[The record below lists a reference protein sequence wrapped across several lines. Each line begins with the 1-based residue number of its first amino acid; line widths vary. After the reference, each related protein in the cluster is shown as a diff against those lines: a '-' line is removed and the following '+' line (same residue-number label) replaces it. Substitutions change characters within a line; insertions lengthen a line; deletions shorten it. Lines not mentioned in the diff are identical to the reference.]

1 MKEKIWGQKAA
12 NKPDSNEVGVSGS
25 TIFFYTGVNK
35 PHILEMNKHLHNLE
49 TKHLTEACRLK
60 IESPPIRLRINSGGG
75 LIVAGVAGMDN
86 IRALKAPV
94 YTIVDGFC
102 ASAAT
107 FFSVVGKKRF
117 ITENSFMLIHQ
128 LTTSFWGKYEEFE
141 DEKKNLDLMMQ
152 MIKSVYGKYTD
163 IPSKELD
170 KILKRDLMLNAKK
183 CLKWGL
189 VDEII

>member
-35 PHILEMNKHLHNLE
+35 PHVLEMNKHLHNLE
-49 TKHLTEACRLK
+49 VKHLTESQIFE
-60 IESPPIRLRINSGGG
+60 IEPRINSGGG

-86 IRALKAPV
+86 IRTLKAPV

-107 FFSVVGKKRF
+107 FLSVVGEKRF

-141 DEKKNLDLMMQ
+141 DEKKNLDLMMK
-152 MIKSVYGKYTD
+152 MIKSVYNKYTN
-163 IPSKELD
+163 IPAKELD
-170 KILKRDLMLNAKK
+170 KILKRDLMLDAKK

>member
-12 NKPDSNEVGVSGS
+12 NKSDTNEVGVSGS

-35 PHILEMNKHLHNLE
+35 PHVLEMNKHLHNLE
-49 TKHLTEACRLK
+49 VKHLTESQIFE
-60 IESPPIRLRINSGGG
+60 IEPPPIRLRINSGGG

-86 IRALKAPV
+86 IRTLKAPV
-94 YTIVDGFC
+94 YTIIDGFC

-107 FFSVVGKKRF
+107 FLSVVGEKRF

-141 DEKKNLDLMMQ
+141 DEKKNLDLMMK
-152 MIKSVYGKYTD
+152 MIKSVYNKYTN
-163 IPSKELD
+163 IPAKELD
-170 KILKRDLMLNAKK
+170 KILKRDLMLDAKK